1 MKYNFNDKI
10 INIPDKDIEKAMKSL
25 DLTQEQAI
33 EMWLEDEGYL
43 DNEEQLELCQKAKE
57 NKITSTIHQAKAETP
72 KKKAQKERVRK
83 ENPTKEKVIA
93 KTAEMLQE
101 FAENVQITN
110 VGKMIYFELDG
121 NRYEFNLIQK
131 RESKKA

>member
-57 NKITSTIHQAKAETP
+57 NKITSTIHQAKAKTL
-72 KKKAQKERVRK
+72 KKKTQKERVRK